1 MASLYSPLQKASS
14 YQTNEHQKVLIK
26 SKENVVQDISLT
38 VKMMITIRRSRCTE
52 CQICME
58 ICSWRHFGENTTK
71 RSRIRVEVD
80 WPQAP
85 VISVCLACKDQ
96 ECVAAC
102 PTDALAWDHWIR
114 LDKDRCDGCGR
125 CAEACPVNGIHLD
138 SHTRLPLICDTC
150 EGEFQ
155 CVQWC
160 PTQAIERMK

>member
-1 MASLYSPLQKASS
+1 VRQEKLDEA
-14 YQTNEHQKVLIK
+14 
-26 SKENVVQDISLT
+26 KENVVQDYSLT
-38 VKMMITIRRSRCTE
+38 VKMMIKIRRSRCTE

-80 WPQAP
+80 WPEAP
-85 VISVCLACKDQ
+85 VISVCLACKDH

-125 CAEACPVNGIHLD
+125 CAEACPANGIPMD